1 MISSVIELKVGDS
14 VCSLLVKIVIGLPIL
29 PVVDQLFFIG
39 ELPLSTVLPNLNE
52 LPNLPSI
59 I

>member
-1 MISSVIELKVGDS
+1 MSSVIELNVGCS
-14 VCSLLVKIVIGLPIL
+14 VCFLLVKIVIGSPIL
-29 PVVDQLFFIG
+29 PVADQLFCTVTISLG
-39 ELPLSTVLPNLNE
+39 TVLPNLRE